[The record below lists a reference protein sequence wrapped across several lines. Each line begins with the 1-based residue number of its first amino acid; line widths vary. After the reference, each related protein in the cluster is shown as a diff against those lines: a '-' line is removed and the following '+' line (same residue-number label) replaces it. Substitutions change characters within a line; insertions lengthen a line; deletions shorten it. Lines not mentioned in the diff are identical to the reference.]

1 MIKFQ
6 KLPLIFLLYFLFI
19 NISFAKE
26 IFTTDFERKSDIKTK
41 KISDDFFCIK
51 SSKKYI
57 PGRKIHIIQLGNFK
71 FNLLKPDGFNT
82 VTEIICKLNDQ
93 Y

>member
-6 KLPLIFLLYFLFI
+6 KFHLIFLLCCLFI

-26 IFTTDFERKSDIKTK
+26 TFTTDFEKKSDTKTK
-41 KISDDFFCIK
+41 KVLDDFSCIK

-57 PGRKIHIIQLGNFK
+57 PGRKTHIIQFGNFK
-71 FNLLKPDGFNT
+71 FNLLKLDGFKK
-82 VTEIICKLNDQ
+82 VTEIKCKLND
-93 Y
+93 YY

>member
-6 KLPLIFLLYFLFI
+6 KLPLIFLLFFLLI

-26 IFTTDFERKSDIKTK
+26 IFTTDFERKSETNTK

-71 FNLLKPDGFNT
+71 FHLLKLDGFKKVAKIKCVLSN
-82 VTEIICKLNDQ
+82 
-93 Y
+93 

>member
-6 KLPLIFLLYFLFI
+6 KLPLIFLLCFLFI

-26 IFTTDFERKSDIKTK
+26 IFTANFERKSDTKTK
-41 KISDDFFCIK
+41 KDSDDFFCIK
-51 SSKKYI
+51 SMKKYI
-57 PGRKIHIIQLGNFK
+57 PGRKIYIIQLGNFK
-71 FNLLKPDGFNT
+71 FNLLKLDGFKK
-82 VTEIICKLNDQ
+82 VTEIKCKLN

>member
-6 KLPLIFLLYFLFI
+6 KLPLIFLLCFLFI

-26 IFTTDFERKSDIKTK
+26 IFTTDFERKSEKYTNK
-41 KISDDFFCIK
+41 VSDDFFCIE

-57 PGRKIHIIQLGNFK
+57 PGRKIHIIQLGDFK
-71 FNLLKPDGFNT
+71 FNLLKLDGFKK
-82 VTEIICKLNDQ
+82 VTEIKCKLND
-93 Y
+93 

>member
-6 KLPLIFLLYFLFI
+6 KLPLIFLLCFLFI
-19 NISFAKE
+19 KISFAKE
-26 IFTTDFERKSDIKTK
+26 VFTTDFERKSETKTK
-41 KISDDFFCIK
+41 KISGDFFCIQ

-71 FNLLKPDGFNT
+71 FNLLKLDGFKK
-82 VTEIICKLNDQ
+82 VTEIKCKLND
-93 Y
+93 

>member
-6 KLPLIFLLYFLFI
+6 KLPLIFLLCFLFI
-19 NISFAKE
+19 KISFAKE
-26 IFTTDFERKSDIKTK
+26 VFTTDFERKSETNTNKV
-41 KISDDFFCIK
+41 SDDFFCKK

-71 FNLLKPDGFNT
+71 FHLLKLDGFKK
-82 VTEIICKLNDQ
+82 VTEIKCKLNN
-93 Y
+93 

>member
-6 KLPLIFLLYFLFI
+6 YLPLIFLLCFLFI

-26 IFTTDFERKSDIKTK
+26 IFTTDFERKSGTNTK
-41 KISDDFFCIK
+41 KKSDDFFCIK

-57 PGRKIHIIQLGNFK
+57 PGRKIHIIQLGKFK
-71 FNLLKPDGFNT
+71 LNLLKLDGFKK
-82 VTEIICKLNDQ
+82 VTEIKCKLNE
-93 Y
+93 

>member
-1 MIKFQ
+1 
-6 KLPLIFLLYFLFI
+6 LFI

-26 IFTTDFERKSDIKTK
+26 IFTTDFERKTDTKTK
-41 KISDDFFCIK
+41 KALDDFFCIM

-71 FNLLKPDGFNT
+71 FNLLKLDGFKK
-82 VTEIICKLNDQ
+82 VTEIKCKLND
-93 Y
+93 YY

>member
-6 KLPLIFLLYFLFI
+6 KLSLIFLLCFLFI

-26 IFTTDFERKSDIKTK
+26 IFTTDFERKSESNTK
-41 KISDDFFCIK
+41 KISDEFFCIK
-51 SSKKYI
+51 SSKKNI

-71 FNLLKPDGFNT
+71 FNILKLDGFKK
-82 VTEIICKLNDQ
+82 VTEIKCKLID
-93 Y
+93 

>member
-1 MIKFQ
+1 MNKYLR
-6 KLPLIFLLYFLFI
+6 LPLIFLLCFLFI
-19 NISFAKE
+19 NISFSKE
-26 IFTTDFERKSDIKTK
+26 IFTNDFRKKSETNTNRV
-41 KISDDFFCIK
+41 SDDFFCLK

-71 FNLLKPDGFNT
+71 FNLLKLDGFKK
-82 VTEIICKLNDQ
+82 VTEIKCKLN

>member
-6 KLPLIFLLYFLFI
+6 KLPLIFLLCFLFI
-19 NISFAKE
+19 NNSFAKE
-26 IFTTDFERKSDIKTK
+26 IFTTDFERKSETNTK
-41 KISDDFFCIK
+41 NISDDFFCIK

-71 FNLLKPDGFNT
+71 FNLLKLDGFKK
-82 VTEIICKLNDQ
+82 VTEIKCVLSN
-93 Y
+93 

>member
-6 KLPLIFLLYFLFI
+6 KLLLIFLLFFLFI

-26 IFTTDFERKSDIKTK
+26 IFTAHFERKSDTKTK
-41 KISDDFFCIK
+41 KVSGDLFCIQ

-71 FNLLKPDGFNT
+71 FNLLKLDGFKK
-82 VTEIICKLNDQ
+82 VTEIKCKLND
-93 Y
+93 

>member
-6 KLPLIFLLYFLFI
+6 KFSLIFLLCFLFI

-26 IFTTDFERKSDIKTK
+26 IFTTNFERKSDTK
-41 KISDDFFCIK
+41 KDSDDFFCIK
-51 SSKKYI
+51 SIKKYI

-71 FNLLKPDGFNT
+71 FNLLKLDGFKK
-82 VTEIICKLNDQ
+82 VTEIKCKFNN
-93 Y
+93 

>member
-6 KLPLIFLLYFLFI
+6 KLPLIFLLCFLFI
-19 NISFAKE
+19 KISFAKE
-26 IFTTDFERKSDIKTK
+26 VFTTDFERKSETNTK
-41 KISDDFFCIK
+41 NISDDFFCIK

-71 FNLLKPDGFNT
+71 LNLLKLDGFKK
-82 VTEIICKLNDQ
+82 VTEIKCKLND
-93 Y
+93 

>member
-6 KLPLIFLLYFLFI
+6 KLPLIFLLCFLFI
-19 NISFAKE
+19 NISFGKE
-26 IFTTDFERKSDIKTK
+26 IFTTDFARKTHTNTKTAL
-41 KISDDFFCIK
+41 DDFFCIK

-71 FNLLKPDGFNT
+71 LNLLKLDGFKK
-82 VTEIICKLNDQ
+82 VTEIKCKLNE
-93 Y
+93 

>member
-1 MIKFQ
+1 MNKYLR
-6 KLPLIFLLYFLFI
+6 LPLIFLLFFLFI

-26 IFTTDFERKSDIKTK
+26 IFTTDFERKSDTKTN
-41 KISDDFFCIK
+41 SDDFFCIK

-71 FNLLKPDGFNT
+71 FNLLKLDGFKK
-82 VTEIICKLNDQ
+82 VTEIKCKLNN
-93 Y
+93 

>member
-6 KLPLIFLLYFLFI
+6 NLPLIFLLCFLFI

-26 IFTTDFERKSDIKTK
+26 IFTTDFERKSEINTN
-41 KISDDFFCIK
+41 IVSDDFFCIK

-71 FNLLKPDGFNT
+71 FNLLKLDGFKK
-82 VTEIICKLNDQ
+82 VTEIKCKLND
-93 Y
+93 

>member
-6 KLPLIFLLYFLFI
+6 KFSLILLLCFLFI
-19 NISFAKE
+19 NISSSKE
-26 IFTTDFERKSDIKTK
+26 IFTTDFERKSETNTK
-41 KISDDFFCIK
+41 KISDEFFCIK

-71 FNLLKPDGFNT
+71 FNLLKLDGFKK
-82 VTEIICKLNDQ
+82 VTEIKCKLND
-93 Y
+93 

>member
-6 KLPLIFLLYFLFI
+6 KLPLIFLLCFLFI

-26 IFTTDFERKSDIKTK
+26 IFTTDFEKKSETNTK
-41 KISDDFFCIK
+41 KISDEFFCIK

-71 FNLLKPDGFNT
+71 FNFLKLDGFKK
-82 VTEIICKLNDQ
+82 VTEIKCKLND
-93 Y
+93 

>member
-6 KLPLIFLLYFLFI
+6 KLPLIFLLCFLFI

-26 IFTTDFERKSDIKTK
+26 IFTTDFERKSETNTNKVF
-41 KISDDFFCIK
+41 DDFFCLK

-71 FNLLKPDGFNT
+71 FNLLKLDGFKK
-82 VTEIICKLNDQ
+82 VTEIKCVLSN
-93 Y
+93 

>member
-6 KLPLIFLLYFLFI
+6 KLPLIFLLCFLFI

-26 IFTTDFERKSDIKTK
+26 IFTTDFERKSDTKTK
-41 KISDDFFCIK
+41 KISDDFFCIQ

-71 FNLLKPDGFNT
+71 FNLLKLDGFKK
-82 VTEIICKLNDQ
+82 VTEIKCKLND
-93 Y
+93 

>member
-6 KLPLIFLLYFLFI
+6 KFHLIFLLCCLFI

-26 IFTTDFERKSDIKTK
+26 TFTTDFEKKSDTKTK
-41 KISDDFFCIK
+41 KVLDDFFCIK

-71 FNLLKPDGFNT
+71 FNLLKLDGFKK
-82 VTEIICKLNDQ
+82 VTEIKCKLND
-93 Y
+93 

>member
-6 KLPLIFLLYFLFI
+6 KLPLIFLLCFLFI

-26 IFTTDFERKSDIKTK
+26 IFTTDFERKSETNTK

-71 FNLLKPDGFNT
+71 FHLLKLDGFKK
-82 VTEIICKLNDQ
+82 VTEIKCKLND
-93 Y
+93 

>member
-6 KLPLIFLLYFLFI
+6 KLPLFFLLCFLFI

-26 IFTTDFERKSDIKTK
+26 IFTTDFERKSETNTK
-41 KISDDFFCIK
+41 NISDDFFCIK

-71 FNLLKPDGFNT
+71 FNFLKLDGFKK
-82 VTEIICKLNDQ
+82 VTEIKCKLND
-93 Y
+93 